1 MAQPKPK
8 KRFVAEILR
17 ARDEGEPDTSDA
29 GNAAA
34 AARHGETL
42 AAIAEIKTFIAEC
55 LDQTGKTDQPSQADP
70 QGGID
75 PQLIRREIESLRDAI
90 VNTKREIAAVRH
102 PSAPRDPL
110 MAATNEL
117 DAVIEATEQATN
129 TILQSAESVDDLA
142 ERIKQ
147 SSQDEFI
154 SRAAD
159 DVRELILK
167 VFEAC
172 NFQDITGQ
180 RITKVV
186 NTVKFIE
193 ERVNTMIAIWGKDS
207 FAEIEVTEPPL
218 ADPDHALLSGPQS
231 GENAVSQDD
240 IDKLF
245 G

>member
-1 MAQPKPK
+1 MAQPKPN

-17 ARDEGEPDTSDA
+17 AREQGESGSSASGGD
-29 GNAAA
+29 A

-42 AAIAEIKTFIAEC
+42 AAIAELRAFIAEC
-55 LDQTGKTDQPSQADP
+55 LNQTGKTGQPSQADP
-70 QGGID
+70 EGGLD
-75 PQLIRREIESLRDAI
+75 PQTIRREIESLRDAI

-102 PSAPRDPL
+102 PAAPRDSL
-110 MAATNEL
+110 MIASNEL
-117 DAVIEATEQATN
+117 DAVVDATEQATH
-129 TILQSAESVDDLA
+129 TILQSAETADELA

-147 SSQDEFI
+147 STQDEFI
-154 SRAAD
+154 SRAAEE
-159 DVRELILK
+159 VRELILK
-167 VFEAC
+167 IFEAC

-193 ERVNTMIAIWGKDS
+193 DRVNAMIAIWGKES
-207 FAEIEVTEPPL
+207 FAEIEVPEPP
-218 ADPDHALLSGPQS
+218 AIDPDHALLSGPQS
-231 GENAVSQDD
+231 AEHAVSQDD